1 MVESKLEEEI
11 TANRIIE
18 KYFRNKHALLIYLA
32 RKENNGRLTTVIDII
47 ESFKITKKYAWAL
60 LERLKE
66 ERLIEKG
73 EKDNRGGVD
82 YYSYIPT
89 TQAKQDLITLSSYL
103 GTCAGNCQISKF
115 SDCPFSSEI
124 STDIPSEKDEIV

>member
-11 TANRIIE
+11 TSIGIIE

-47 ESFKITKKYAWAL
+47 KSFNITKKYAWAL
-60 LERLKE
+60 LERLE
-66 ERLIEKG
+66 EGRLIEKG

-82 YYSYIPT
+82 YHSYIPT
-89 TQAKQDLITLSSYL
+89 TQARQDLRLFSSNL
-103 GTCAGNCQISKF
+103 GTCTGNC
-115 SDCPFSSEI
+115 
-124 STDIPSEKDEIV
+124 